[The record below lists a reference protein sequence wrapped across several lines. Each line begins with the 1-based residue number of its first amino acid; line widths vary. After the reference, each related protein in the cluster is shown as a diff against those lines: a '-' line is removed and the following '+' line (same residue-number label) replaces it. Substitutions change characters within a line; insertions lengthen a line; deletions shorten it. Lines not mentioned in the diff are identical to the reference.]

1 MLVQR
6 SLGNLLSIGLF
17 LNGSVFLAVYV
28 VDVVLFVSEQQV
40 GLVLRHVVVES
51 GPSSASSGTQ
61 RGELGVGAV
70 GLVRCG

>member
-1 MLVQR
+1 
-6 SLGNLLSIGLF
+6 
-17 LNGSVFLAVYV
+17 V